1 VKLLPYATW
10 SKLWDLIKKPPA
22 AIAVYLALLRIYFAP
37 ERIDR
42 TKDYVLSQLLE
53 HELSAEELK
62 IAQEALEVFIE
73 LIKREKSA
81 GTDIRKL
88 LKSIEQENYELFK
101 KALYNY
107 LRKDALIEEIKRIV
121 YAFTTLRTYV
131 SESDKTDAGSYE
143 IHPYPPSRVIIEVVD
158 NDYIIKDLNIS
169 MKRLREL
176 GFFTSIEVYG
186 TAISLIIPAPYIDMD
201 ILKLFEKSERVGVE
215 RPEVRAREVE
225 TVPSRFAGVKPSR
238 STIHS
243 RLPLCRNCEKAI
255 GTILTRKI

>member
-1 VKLLPYATW
+1 
-10 SKLWDLIKKPPA
+10 
-22 AIAVYLALLRIYFAP
+22 
-37 ERIDR
+37 
-42 TKDYVLSQLLE
+42 
-53 HELSAEELK
+53 
-62 IAQEALEVFIE
+62 
-73 LIKREKSA
+73 
-81 GTDIRKL
+81 
-88 LKSIEQENYELFK
+88 LFTH
-101 KALYNY
+101 Y
-107 LRKDALIEEIKRIV
+107 
-121 YAFTTLRTYV
+121 TTLRTYV